1 MRKLLVD
8 GEACIGQQR
17 FIVTTELFL
26 NETAD
31 EVSSGLFIH

>member
-1 MRKLLVD
+1 MRKLLFD

-26 NETAD
+26 NETAAGL
-31 EVSSGLFIH
+31 SSNLFIH